1 MITERRIR
9 AAIITTGII
18 AMSGCATGFRAGAP
32 AGAIN
37 IIAHRGA
44 SAYAPENTL
53 RAFSLAADMGADW
66 FELDCTLTKDDHVI
80 VIHDDSTERTA
91 GKDKR
96 VAAQT
101 LAELKTLD
109 AGAWKDPAFA
119 GERLPTLAEALDLAK
134 ARNIGVYIEI
144 KNSDDDMAII
154 GESILRAGDAPAFTP
169 AMKHQLIGD
178 LEKAKSRNLTLT
190 RKVIELVRERRMQHQ
205 IVIQS
210 FAPTVC
216 AVALIEAPKL
226 RTELLAA
233 KDEDKPERWP
243 MYLRWADLTQPAGF
257 NTNAECLQPDVLA
270 AMHQANRTVAIW
282 TIDEEPDMQRFAQ
295 WGVNAIITNKPDRCL
310 AVLKAMGKR

>member
-1 MITERRIR
+1 MLKKI
-9 AAIITTGII
+9 AATALITTGII

-32 AGAIN
+32 GAVN
-37 IIAHRGA
+37 VIAHRGA

-66 FELDCTLTKDDHVI
+66 FELDCTLTQDEEVI
-80 VIHDDSTERTA
+80 VIHDDNTKRTA
-91 GKDKR
+91 GKEKR

-101 LAELKTLD
+101 LAELKQLD

-134 ARNIGVYIEI
+134 ARQVGVYIEI

-154 GESILRAGDAPAFTP
+154 NDAIQRAGDVPVFSP
-169 AMKHQLIGD
+169 AMKRQLIKD
-178 LEKAKSRNLTLT
+178 LEKAQSRNLTLT
-190 RKVIELVRERRMQHQ
+190 RKVIQLVRERRMQRQ

-210 FAPTVC
+210 FSPTVC
-216 AVALIEAPKL
+216 AAALIEAPRL

-233 KDEDKPERWP
+233 KDKDNPGRWP
-243 MYLRWADLTQPAGF
+243 MYLRWAELIQPHGF
-257 NTNAECLQPDVLA
+257 NTNGECLQPDLLA

-282 TIDEEPDMQRFAQ
+282 TVDEDPDMQRYAQ
-295 WGVNAIITNKPDRCL
+295 WGVDAIITNKPDRCL